1 MIHASLYSEL
11 SVPIDDLVLA
21 GAAIGALALSLKAV
35 NAPARR
41 STLVA
46 AVALFAAWYAAVSWL
61 AAHGAFVARPEWQ
74 TPGLPLAV
82 LLPVLLGVAILPR
95 LPLATRVL
103 DATPLSRLI
112 AIQALRLMGVMFL
125 IEWAR
130 GALPWEFAL
139 PAALGDMATG
149 ALAIPLARMAAR
161 QAPGARAA
169 ILSWTAFGLAD
180 FAVALGT
187 GFLSS
192 PGPLQLLALD
202 RPNLLATAYPLA
214 LVPVFAVPIFT
225 LLHLLT
231 LWKLRRAATPQATR
245 DLAAHPA

>member
-1 MIHASLYSEL
+1 MIQPSLYSQL
-11 SVPIDDLVLA
+11 SAPIDDFALA
-21 GAAIGALALSLKAV
+21 AAAIGVLALSLRAA
-35 NAPARR
+35 NAPAQR

-46 AVALFAAWYAAVSWL
+46 AVALLASWYAAMSWL
-61 AAHGAFVARPEWQ
+61 AAHGAFLARPERQ
-74 TPGLPLAV
+74 NPALPLAV
-82 LLPVLLGVAILPR
+82 FLPVLLGVAILPR
-95 LPLATRVL
+95 LPHASSVL

-112 AIQALRLMGVMFL
+112 GIQALRLMGVIFL

-139 PAALGDMATG
+139 PAGLGDMTTG
-149 ALAIPLARMAAR
+149 ALAIPVARMAAR
-161 QAPGARAA
+161 QAPGARTA
-169 ILSWTAFGLAD
+169 ILSWTTLGLVD

-187 GFLSS
+187 GLLSS

-225 LLHLLT
+225 LLHLAA
-231 LWKLRRAATPQATR
+231 LWKLRRAETR
-245 DLAAHPA
+245 QPTADLAAHPA